1 MTKFP
6 RTSLVVHYAEIGTKG
21 NNRAFFE
28 NHLEKNLLEKLE
40 PLGRF
45 KVNLVDQRLLV
56 TNGDLTA
63 WEGVMAVLKEVFG
76 VAWLAKV
83 VECPLDYEGVKLAA
97 IGEMAALKETSNPS
111 TFRVTSKRANKS

>member
-63 WEGVMAVLKEVFG
+63 WEGVMAVLK
-76 VAWLAKV
+76 
-83 VECPLDYEGVKLAA
+83 
-97 IGEMAALKETSNPS
+97 
-111 TFRVTSKRANKS
+111 